1 MALSELQH
9 AEIHRHLGA
18 FCEAR
23 VPPSVRGKLRVGF
36 RIKGTEVV
44 LFEERPAFQPPHEW
58 REMAVAKFR
67 YVGTQKLWRL
77 YCQHRDLRWH
87 SYEALPAAPSLKR
100 LLTEVADDPTGIFW
114 G

>member
-1 MALSELQH
+1 MALSEIQQ
-9 AEIHRHLGA
+9 AEVVRRLGA

-23 VPPSVRGKLRVGF
+23 VPPSVRNQVRVGF
-36 RIKGTEVV
+36 RIKGTDVV
-44 LFEERPAFQPPHEW
+44 LFEERPGFQRPQEWHES
-58 REMAVAKFR
+58 AVAKFK

-87 SYEALPAAPSLKR
+87 AYDALPAAPTFKK
-100 LLTEVADDPTGIFW
+100 LLDEVAADPTGSVR